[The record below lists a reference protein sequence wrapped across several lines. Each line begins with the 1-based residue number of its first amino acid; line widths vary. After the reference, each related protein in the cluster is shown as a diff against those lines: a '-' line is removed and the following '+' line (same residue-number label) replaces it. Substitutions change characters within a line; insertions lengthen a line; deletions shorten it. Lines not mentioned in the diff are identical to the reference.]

1 MLIATY
7 SFSKHIRL
15 YRARVEWSR
24 QTFMIEH
31 IKTIGDCS
39 SPQQD
44 ADANELPSS
53 LPYPEAQLY
62 HLEMLSPAPDPRN
75 KETLPPLLL
84 AFFCNYPHHNNPAS
98 IVNEPW
104 TSIAR
109 WELNCTKPTLHPSF
123 SQLSSKKSNAPT
135 SSELQVSLFS
145 GLTSSMHTLTLSRQ
159 KWYSKDYLI
168 SVKVTL

>member
-39 SPQQD
+39 SPKQD

-84 AFFCNYPHHNNPAS
+84 AFFCNYPHQNNPAS

-135 SSELQVSLFS
+135 SSELQVSSFS
-145 GLTSSMHTLTLSRQ
+145 GLTSSMYTLTLSRW

-168 SVKVTL
+168 SV